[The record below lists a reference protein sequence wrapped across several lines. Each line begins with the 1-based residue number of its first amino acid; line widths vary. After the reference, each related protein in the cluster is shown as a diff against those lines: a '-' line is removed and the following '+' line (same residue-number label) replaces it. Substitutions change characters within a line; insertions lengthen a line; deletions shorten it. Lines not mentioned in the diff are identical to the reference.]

1 MVLWDAEHRGDD
13 LDRERRSELLDHVE
27 FVTVDGAEVFV
38 DDSSDHRSAQL
49 DCARG
54 EKFVQHASHLPMF
67 RRIHELQQP
76 DFRRRSACLHHG
88 EVHTVCGGVRF
99 VVLVCRGHILVAGQR
114 VEVVLVAVV
123 DRRLAPHPSVEL
135 VRVVEELLRERV
147 EYQGCFPHV
156 RTVRPRSTKD
166 RQKPPKRRCFG
177 GLAYCCQLV
186 SDSGGRNLSPYL
198 AASSLA
204 LATKASLPVPAGPW

>member
-1 MVLWDAEHRGDD
+1 MVL
-13 LDRERRSELLDHVE
+13 ER
-27 FVTVDGAEVFV
+27 
-38 DDSSDHRSAQL
+38 
-49 DCARG
+49 
-54 EKFVQHASHLPMF
+54 
-67 RRIHELQQP
+67 
-76 DFRRRSACLHHG
+76 
-88 EVHTVCGGVRF
+88 
-99 VVLVCRGHILVAGQR
+99 RGHILVAGQR

-204 LATKASLPVPAGPW
+204 LATKASLPVPPAPW